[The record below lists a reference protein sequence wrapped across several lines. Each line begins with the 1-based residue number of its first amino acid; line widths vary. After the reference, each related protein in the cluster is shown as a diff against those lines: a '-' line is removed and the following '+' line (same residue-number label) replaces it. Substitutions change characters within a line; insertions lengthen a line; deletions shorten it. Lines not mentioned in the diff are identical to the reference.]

1 MCSPSPMERNLLSL
15 RHALL
20 KCNLLAEYNFNCVGR
35 TCHSQT
41 DCFSCESLGADSL
54 SCFVKSVLLCLTLS
68 VFSPTI
74 ATKSPEL
81 PGPRVVWSRAVWWPH
96 WPYLRGEMVQ
106 AETHRRWCGGECRS
120 QCLLEP
126 AKRKWPQ
133 NSPAFT
139 DKPGSQLCSGV
150 CPWRWEKQCAF
161 GPGRLS

>member
-1 MCSPSPMERNLLSL
+1 MERNLLSL

-41 DCFSCESLGADSL
+41 ECFSCESLGADSL

-81 PGPRVVWSRAVWWPH
+81 PGPRVVWSRAVW
-96 WPYLRGEMVQ
+96 
-106 AETHRRWCGGECRS
+106 
-120 QCLLEP
+120 
-126 AKRKWPQ
+126 
-133 NSPAFT
+133 
-139 DKPGSQLCSGV
+139 
-150 CPWRWEKQCAF
+150 
-161 GPGRLS
+161 